1 MITIDFETFYGR
13 GYSLTKLTT
22 EEYINHSDFEIIG
35 VAVKQ
40 NDQETEWF
48 SGTFEETKKF
58 LYKFDWSTYCL
69 AHNTLF
75 DGAILKFKF
84 GLSPKLG
91 WLDTL
96 CMGRALHGVEQGA
109 SLKLLSE
116 RYNIGEK
123 GTEVHEA
130 KDKRKADFSEKELE
144 EYAKYCINDVNLTF
158 ELFKKMMGSFN
169 SSELQLINIT
179 LNMYLEPVL
188 NLQVDLLRRQLEK
201 VLTEKKNMLRNCGQD
216 RETIMSNQK
225 FAMLLKNLGVEPPT
239 KISPRTGK
247 ETLALAKTDVAFLDL
262 LKHKCVPIKML
273 AEARLA
279 IKSTIEETR
288 LERFIG
294 VAERM
299 NNQLPIPLKYYGAH
313 TGRWSGSDKV
323 NLQNL
328 PSRDKEK
335 SVIKKALVAPDG
347 YVIINCDSSQIE
359 ARVLAWVSGQDNV
372 VRQFADKQDVYKIMA
387 SKIYNKEVENISP
400 VERFV
405 GKTAVLGCGYGTG
418 WQKFQSYLK
427 VSSSPLHI
435 SEEESRKIVESYRT
449 NNNKVVELWRQADK
463 MLELFE
469 EGKGEEGIFG
479 VRGIPSIN
487 ANCFELPN
495 SFKIRYPNLK
505 HTTENNRIKFSYE
518 SRDGVVS
525 IWGGSVVENVVQALA
540 RCVVA
545 EQLLLISKRYKVALT
560 VHDSVVCVAKESE
573 IDDAI
578 SYVENSMSFVPDWAK
593 GLPLACEATFGKSYG
608 DC

>member
-13 GYSLTKLTT
+13 GYSLTKFTT

-40 NDQETEWF
+40 DDQDTEWF
-48 SGTFEETKKF
+48 SGTFEETKDF
-58 LYKFDWSTYCL
+58 LHKFDWSTYCL

-109 SLKLLSE
+109 SLKALSE

-123 GTEVHEA
+123 GTEVHDA
-130 KDKRKADFSEKELE
+130 KDKRRADFSEQELKD
-144 EYAKYCINDVNLTF
+144 YANYCRNDVELTYK
-158 ELFKKMMGSFN
+158 LFKILFKSCPT
-169 SSELQLINIT
+169 SEIKLIHIT

-188 NLQVDLLRRQLEK
+188 NLQVDLLTRQLAK
-201 VLTEKKNMLRNCGQD
+201 VLKEKKRLLDNCGQD

-225 FAMLLKNLGVEPPT
+225 FAMLLENLGVEPPT

-247 ETLALAKTDVAFLDL
+247 ETLALSKTDEGFLDL
-262 LKHKCVPIKML
+262 LKHKCVPVKML
-273 AEARLA
+273 AETRLST
-279 IKSTIEETR
+279 KSTIEETR
-288 LERFIG
+288 LQRFIDI
-294 VAERM
+294 AQRM
-299 NNQLPIPLKYYGAH
+299 NNKLPIPLKYYGAH
-313 TGRWSGSDKV
+313 TGRWSGLDKI

-335 SVIKKALVAPDG
+335 SIIKKSLIAPDG
-347 YVIINCDSSQIE
+347 YLVINCDSSQIE
-359 ARVLAWVSGQDNV
+359 ARVLAWLSGQDNV
-372 VRQFADKQDVYKIMA
+372 VKQFADKQDVYKIMA

-435 SEEESRKIVESYRT
+435 TDEESKAIVDSYRKV
-449 NNNKVVELWRQADK
+449 NNKVVELWRQADR

-469 EGKGEEGIFG
+469 EKKGVEGIFG
-479 VRGIPSIN
+479 VRSIPNIKKD
-487 ANCFELPN
+487 CFELPN
-495 SFKIRYPNLK
+495 SFKIRYPKLK
-505 HTTENNRIKFSYE
+505 HKTENNRIKFSYA
-518 SRDGVVS
+518 SREGTVS

-540 RCVVA
+540 RCIVA

-560 VHDSVVCVAKESE
+560 VHDSVVCIAEESKIE
-573 IDDAI
+573 NAI
-578 SYVENSMSFVPDWAK
+578 SYIQDSMNFVPSWAT
-593 GLPLACEATFGKSYG
+593 GLPLSCEATFGKSYG

>member
-40 NDQETEWF
+40 GDQETEWF
-48 SGTFEETKKF
+48 SGTFEETKEF
-58 LYKFDWSTYCL
+58 LYKFDWSTFCL

-109 SLKLLSE
+109 SLKALSE

-130 KDKRKADFSEKELE
+130 KDKRKVDFSEQELKQ
-144 EYAKYCINDVNLTF
+144 YAKYCKNDVELTYK
-158 ELFKKMMGSFN
+158 LFKCLVKSCPL
-169 SSELQLINIT
+169 SELQLIHTT

-188 NLQVDLLRRQLEK
+188 NLQVDLLTKQLKK
-201 VLTEKKNMLRNCGQD
+201 VLTEKKKILNDCGQD

-225 FAMLLKNLGVEPPT
+225 FAMLLENLGVEPPT

-273 AEARLA
+273 AEARLS

-294 VAERM
+294 VAQRM
-299 NNQLPIPLKYYGAH
+299 NNKLPIPLKYYGAH

-359 ARVLAWVSGQDNV
+359 ARVLAWLSGQDNV
-372 VRQFADKQDVYKIMA
+372 VKQFADKQDVYKIMA
-387 SKIYNKEVENISP
+387 SKIYNKEVEKISP
-400 VERFV
+400 IERFV

-427 VSSSPLHI
+427 VSSSPLYI
-435 SEEESRKIVESYRT
+435 TDEESKAIVGSYRKV
-449 NNNKVVELWRQADK
+449 NNKVVELWNQADK

-469 EGKGEEGIFG
+469 EKKGEDGIFG
-479 VRGIPSIN
+479 VRGVPNIN

-495 SFKIRYPNLK
+495 SFKIRYPKLK
-505 HTTENNRIKFSYE
+505 HKTENNRIKFSYE
-518 SRDGVVS
+518 SRDGEVN

-540 RCVVA
+540 RCIVA
-545 EQLLLISKRYKVALT
+545 EQLLLISKQYKVALT
-560 VHDSVVCVAKESE
+560 VHDSVVCVARESE
-573 IDDAI
+573 IEEAL
-578 SYVENSMSFVPDWAK
+578 SYVQNSMNFVPQWAK
-593 GLPLACEATFGKSYG
+593 GLPLSCEATFGKSYG